1 MKRLKLVS
9 AVSVLGMAAALA
21 CVSGARA
28 DAVAD
33 FYKGKDVTIIVGSG
47 AGGTNAL
54 YGRTIAAHLG
64 RHIPGNP
71 NVVAQFMPGGGG
83 VKAANYFYNVAP
95 KDGTVLF
102 HPQSAHPQAQVLG
115 SKGIKFDVRKYS
127 YLGRTASQNSGIFVW
142 HTVPVKTL
150 MDVRNQEVIIG
161 ASGRGSETFQDPT
174 IINSVLGTKF
184 KVITGYKGGGEMD
197 LALERGETNGDAG
210 PILSVFVRKQHWLQ
224 KDLIR
229 FLVQTGAER
238 HPKLPDVPLLTEL
251 ARNDE
256 ERAVFAFMSAKATIG
271 RTLVAPPGAP
281 ADRVAALRK
290 AMADTL
296 KDPEFLAEAKKRNMD
311 VLPATSEQ
319 VEAAVAVVFNTP
331 PPVIARVKKALDLK

>member
-1 MKRLKLVS
+1 M
-9 AVSVLGMAAALA
+9 AVAFACAPLA
-21 CVSGARA
+21 HA

-33 FYKGKDVTIIVGSG
+33 FYKGKDVTVIVGSG

-102 HPQSAHPQAQVLG
+102 HPQSAHAQAQVLG
-115 SKGIKFDVRKYS
+115 SKGVKFDVRKYS

-142 HTVPVKTL
+142 HTVPVKAL
-150 MDVRNQEVIIG
+150 MDVRMHEVIIG

-174 IINSVLGTKF
+174 IINSVLGTRF

-224 KDLIR
+224 QNLIR

-271 RTLVAPPGAP
+271 RTLVAGPGVPPE
-281 ADRVAALRK
+281 RVAALRK

-296 KDPEFLAEAKKRNMD
+296 NDPKFLEEAKQRHMD
-311 VLPATSEQ
+311 VLPASPQE
-319 VEAAVAVVFNTP
+319 VEAAVKVVFDTP
-331 PPVIARVKKALDLK
+331 PAVITRVKKALDLK

>member
-1 MKRLKLVS
+1 MKRSSVVS
-9 AVSVLGMAAALA
+9 AVSILGMAIALA
-21 CVSGARA
+21 YGAHARA
-28 DAVAD
+28 DAVAN
-33 FYKGKDVTIIVGSG
+33 FYKGKDVTVIVGSG

-102 HPQSAHPQAQVLG
+102 HPQSAHPQTQVLG

-142 HTVPVKTL
+142 HTVPAKTL
-150 MDVRNQEVIIG
+150 MDVRTHEVIIG
-161 ASGRGSETFQDPT
+161 ASGRGSETYQDPT

-197 LALERGETNGDAG
+197 LALERGETTGDAG

-224 KDLIR
+224 KNLIR

-238 HPKLPDVPLLTEL
+238 HPRLPDVPLLTEL
-251 ARNDE
+251 ARNDQ
-256 ERAVFAFMSAKATIG
+256 ERAVFEFMSARATIG
-271 RTLVAPPGAP
+271 RTLVAGPGVP

-296 KDPEFLAEAKKRNMD
+296 KDPAFLAETEQRHMD
-311 VLPATSEQ
+311 VIPASPQE
-319 VEAAVAVVFNTP
+319 VEAAVKVVFDTP
-331 PPVIARVKKALDLK
+331 PEVIARVKKALDLQ